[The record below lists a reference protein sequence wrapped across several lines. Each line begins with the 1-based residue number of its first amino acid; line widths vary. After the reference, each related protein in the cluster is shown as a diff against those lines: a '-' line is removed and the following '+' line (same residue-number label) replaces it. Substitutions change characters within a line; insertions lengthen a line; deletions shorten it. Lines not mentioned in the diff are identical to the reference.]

1 MRKIVS
7 VLLIIA
13 CVITFGACAKK
24 NPQITETTPTPEVNT
39 QGGDTVESV
48 GDAQQGTE
56 NNGDGSENSLQPVST
71 TDPGVDL
78 EEDILTEDD
87 VTTPA
92 PDNSTAQATPK
103 ADQGSNDNGNSDT
116 APAATE
122 TPTVITLPFD
132 KF

>member
-24 NPQITETTPTPEVNT
+24 KPPITETTPTPEVNT
-39 QGGDTVESV
+39 QGGDNVESA

-56 NNGDGSENSLQPVST
+56 NSGDGSVASAQPAVT

-87 VTTPA
+87 ITTSA
-92 PDNSTAQATPK
+92 PDNTTAQATPK
-103 ADQGSNDNGNSDT
+103 ADQGSNNNGTSD
-116 APAATE
+116 APVATE
-122 TPTVITLPFD
+122 TPAVITLPFD